1 MVTTQIEQGLFR
13 LDAPGLTSWAR
24 SFLTAKKA
32 EGRAPT
38 TVKVYAAVLSA
49 FFAFCIRHRVT
60 TLEAIDPN
68 LIREYLLSR
77 AEAGCSPADVHK
89 HFRALRTWLRWYE
102 AEAGPDGW
110 RNPIKRVGA
119 PKVPERPLDP
129 ASLDVLAEL
138 VKRANLRDRAMLL
151 TLLDTGL
158 RASELTALDV
168 ADLDLAESL
177 LTVRRGKGG
186 KVRSVPMGATCR
198 RAVRRWLRERPAGGA
213 ALFCGPDGSRL
224 TYWGL
229 RQVVRRLAERASLPT
244 PSLHGIRRAF
254 ALGMLRAGVDLLTL
268 SRLMGHSG
276 LSLLAR
282 YAKQST
288 ADLRAAVER
297 ASLADRL

>member
-1 MVTTQIEQGLFR
+1 MVTTEKEQGLFK

-24 SFLTAKKA
+24 SFLTAKRA
-32 EGRAPT
+32 EGRAQT

-49 FFAFCIRHRVT
+49 FFAFCIRQRVT

-102 AEAGPDGW
+102 AEAAPDGW

-119 PKVPERPLDP
+119 PKVPEQPLDP
-129 ASLDVLAEL
+129 APLDVLARL
-138 VKRANLRDRAMLL
+138 AKLAGVRDRAVLL
-151 TLLDTGL
+151 VLLDTGL

-168 ADLDLAESL
+168 TDLDTADGVLII
-177 LTVRRGKGG
+177 RHGKGG
-186 KVRSVPMGATCR
+186 KVRPVPMGATCR
-198 RAVRRWLRERPAGGA
+198 RAVRRWLRARPEGGA

-229 RQVVRRLAERASLPT
+229 RQIVRRLADRAGVKA
-244 PSLHGIRRAF
+244 PSLHAIRRAF

-297 ASLADRL
+297 SSLADRL

>member
-1 MVTTQIEQGLFR
+1 MVTTHIEQGLSQ

-24 SFLTAKKA
+24 SFLTAKRA
-32 EGRAPT
+32 EGRAQT

-49 FFAFCIRHRVT
+49 FFAFCIRQRVT

-68 LIREYLLSR
+68 LLREYLLSR
-77 AEAGCSPADVHK
+77 AGAGCSPADVHK
-89 HFRALRTWLRWYE
+89 HYRALRTWLRWYE
-102 AEAGPDGW
+102 AEAAPDGW
-110 RNPIKRVGA
+110 RNPIARVKA
-119 PKVPERPLDP
+119 PKLPEQALDP
-129 ASLDVLAEL
+129 APLDVLAEL
-138 VKRANLRDRAMLL
+138 VKLAGSRDRAILL

-168 ADLDLAESL
+168 ADFDQAECL

-186 KVRSVPMGATCR
+186 KARIVPLGTTGR
-198 RAVRRWLRERPAGGA
+198 RAVRRWLRERPAGGS
-213 ALFCGPDGSRL
+213 ALFCTDDGARL

-229 RQVVRRLAERASLPT
+229 RQVVRRLAERAGLPA
-244 PSLHGIRRAF
+244 PALHGIRRAF

-288 ADLRAAVER
+288 GDLRAAVER

>member
-1 MVTTQIEQGLFR
+1 MVTTQIEQGLSK

-24 SFLTAKKA
+24 SFLTAKRA
-32 EGRAPT
+32 EGRTLT

-49 FFAFCIRHRVT
+49 FIAFCIRQRVT

-110 RNPIKRVGA
+110 RNPIKRVKA
-119 PKVPERPLDP
+119 PKMPEQPLDP
-129 ASLDVLAEL
+129 APLDVLAAL
-138 VKRANLRDRAMLL
+138 VKLAGMRDRAILL
-151 TLLDTGL
+151 TLIDTGL
-158 RASELTALDV
+158 RASELTGLDV
-168 ADLDLAESL
+168 ADFDQADGV

-186 KVRSVPMGATCR
+186 KVRAVPLGATCR
-198 RAVRRWLRERPAGGA
+198 RAVRRWLRERPAGGL
-213 ALFCGPDGSRL
+213 ALFCAPDGAPL

-229 RQVVRRLAERASLPT
+229 RQVVRRLAERAGVKAPA
-244 PSLHGIRRAF
+244 LHGIRRAF